1 MREGAFFFYGTLMER
16 ELLSAVLGRRVWPCA
31 LAPAVLRGYRRRSVL
46 GASYPVV
53 LRQRRASVEGVI
65 LRGVGAAETARLC
78 AYEGGGYEPVKALAE
93 LPRRSVR
100 RVLLFR
106 PKRGA
111 YTVSI
116 RPWSF
121 VGWRL
126 HHKRL
131 AMKAVVIGWVEQ
143 NAKPTATVQGAK

>member
-1 MREGAFFFYGTLMER
+1 MREGAFFFYGTLMDR

-31 LAPAVLRGYRRRSVL
+31 LAPAVLRGYRRGSVL

-78 AYEGGGYEPVKALAE
+78 AYEGGGYEPAQALAE

-106 PKRGA
+106 PRPGA
-111 YTVSI
+111 YTVST

-126 HHKRL
+126 RHKRL
-131 AMKAVVIGWVEQ
+131 AMKAVVVGWVEHGETHH
-143 NAKPTATVQGAK
+143 ARVRK